1 MPHVNYFLLAVVLIM
16 ILVPFWVY
24 SMQQRARRR
33 AVQKVSHRYAALS
46 QEIAELSDKAATN
59 VSPVEQIYES
69 KNSLASFR
77 NFDADKFFFKYV
89 SERHRHI
96 ANLLKRLDTNRV
108 VSKTL
113 DGWLSVQRG
122 QDVSELDYIEADKI
136 AKMSYEQFLKIE
148 EEMCDK
154 TLSWF
159 RSSLVCDVVWK
170 VNVSYVSPA
179 GRNRYADTFS
189 FNEDRVRMLLDKVLS
204 MQANAQSMDDFK
216 RRQRSLMTPKLRY
229 QIMQRDGFKCVL
241 CGRSMA
247 DGIKQLEVD
256 HIKPVSKGGLT
267 EPGNLR
273 TLCWDCNQGKKDRY
287 IEGGVN

>member
-16 ILVPFWVY
+16 ILVPFWIY

-46 QEIAELSDKAATN
+46 QEIAELSKRVEADIE
-59 VSPVEQIYES
+59 PVERICES
-69 KNSLASFR
+69 KKSLSSFH
-77 NFDADKFFFKYV
+77 NFNADKFFSKYV
-89 SERHRHI
+89 FEHCEHI
-96 ANLLKRLDTNRV
+96 ADLLKRLGTNRV

-122 QDVSELDYIEADKI
+122 HDVSELDYIEADKI

-148 EEMCDK
+148 KKLCDK
-154 TLSWF
+154 ILSQF
-159 RSSLVCDVVWK
+159 RSLCVCDVVWT
-170 VNVSYVSPA
+170 VSVSYVSPA
-179 GRNRYADTFS
+179 GRNRYDNAFS
-189 FNEDRVRMLLDKVLS
+189 FDEDRVRMLLDKALS